1 MVPDHY
7 SEKVAEAIALIWK
20 SYDKTA
26 MRRGYDLLTEAAREG
41 DADAYCFLGRCH
53 LGEEYVGSGG
63 RFVRDERLASRYI
76 AESIVRGSAT
86 GVLCA
91 LRTGDLTRN
100 CTRKCLSTRSK
111 KLMHRCSD
119 WPRPERLSPS
129 T

>member
-7 SEKVAEAIALIWK
+7 SEKVAEAIVLIWK

-63 RFVRDERLASRYI
+63 GFVRDASPPDTLPR
-76 AESIVRGSAT
+76 ALSAAAPPECC
-86 GVLCA
+86 VLCA
-91 LRTGDLTRN
+91 RAI
-100 CTRKCLSTRSK
+100 
-111 KLMHRCSD
+111 
-119 WPRPERLSPS
+119 
-129 T
+129 